1 MSGSHDAV
9 RDRIAAKFLD
19 LPDFTC
25 GFCGSVISFPTGYV
39 CSVETEYTYS
49 SQPRLR
55 ADIAALGGVGEI
67 AAIVEVILTS
77 KPSER
82 ALAAHED
89 LPFVSYVEMN
99 QQAVYCSPFCWRN
112 QGTEN
117 LCDWSVPRCDMCER
131 PFHQTFS
138 ETVWRDWDDDSH
150 YGLCLEC
157 AAGITAAQW
166 RSPGEVIGGTG
177 SPGGDATVAQ
187 RFLAFTDAE
196 FWASVWEGRAKYPSE
211 PYGKPRDESATAA
224 RLDEVESAFDAER
237 WNRGFDLLQPIGAP
251 GWEARDDAAPLY
263 AWEPQNCARVSAA
276 WIRLRDHRL
285 SELPDMVADII
296 RRRGFRLDSHAEARY
311 GRQSEVE
318 RAKEAIETG
327 QFGDD
332 IDRHRRLTEFDL
344 LHRGFPD
351 GRFTACG
358 IDREKL
364 EGPIRVSATD
374 EPSCPYCS

>member
-177 SPGGDATVAQ
+177 ISRWRRHCRAEVPGVHGRGVLGVGLGGPGKVPERT
-187 RFLAFTDAE
+187 LWET
-196 FWASVWEGRAKYPSE
+196 EGRE
-211 PYGKPRDESATAA
+211 RDGGATG
-224 RLDEVESAFDAER
+224 RSRER
-237 WNRGFDLLQPIGAP
+237 F
-251 GWEARDDAAPLY
+251 
-263 AWEPQNCARVSAA
+263 
-276 WIRLRDHRL
+276 
-285 SELPDMVADII
+285 
-296 RRRGFRLDSHAEARY
+296 RR
-311 GRQSEVE
+311 
-318 RAKEAIETG
+318 
-327 QFGDD
+327 
-332 IDRHRRLTEFDL
+332 
-344 LHRGFPD
+344 
-351 GRFTACG
+351 
-358 IDREKL
+358 
-364 EGPIRVSATD
+364 
-374 EPSCPYCS
+374 